1 MMMIRK
7 SVWMGVVAV
16 ALFLFSPLLSG
27 NGAPQEKG
35 QYDDAKAVL
44 GELAAALESFI
55 ENMEAAEGAE
65 AIAECLD
72 EFTASM
78 SELVPG
84 LNEIREKYPE
94 LKDESTHP
102 EELKP
107 LLQRVNKDFA
117 GMMKAYGKVKEN
129 LSAAAVKESDDRYKE
144 VMAKLK

>member
-1 MMMIRK
+1 MTMRK
-7 SVWMGVVAV
+7 SVWIGILA
-16 ALFLFSPLLSG
+16 AGLFLFSPLLSG
-27 NGAPQEKG
+27 NGVPRETGK
-35 QYDDAKAVL
+35 YDDARAVL

-65 AIAECLD
+65 AVAGCLD
-72 EFTASM
+72 GFTASM

-129 LSAAAVKESDDRYKE
+129 LSDAAVKESDDRYKE

>member
-1 MMMIRK
+1 MTRK
-7 SVWMGVVAV
+7 NFWMGTVA
-16 ALFLFSPLLSG
+16 AGLFLLTLILSG
-27 NGAPQEKG
+27 NGVPQETGK
-35 QYDDAKAVL
+35 YDDAKAVL
-44 GELAAALESFI
+44 GKLAAALESFI

-72 EFTASM
+72 GFTASM

-117 GMMKAYGKVKEN
+117 GMMKAYRKVKEN
-129 LSAAAVKESDDRYKE
+129 LSDAAVKESDDRYEE
-144 VMAKLK
+144 VMARLK

>member
-1 MMMIRK
+1 MTRK
-7 SVWMGVVAV
+7 NFWMGTVA
-16 ALFLFSPLLSG
+16 AGLFLLTLILSG
-27 NGAPQEKG
+27 NGVPQETGK
-35 QYDDAKAVL
+35 YDDAKAVL
-44 GELAAALESFI
+44 GKLAAALESFI

-72 EFTASM
+72 GFTASM

-117 GMMKAYGKVKEN
+117 GMMKAYRKVKEN
-129 LSAAAVKESDDRYKE
+129 LRDAAVKESDDRYEE
-144 VMAKLK
+144 VMARLK